1 MIEKYLVEIIYGLAF
16 LSLVLMI
23 IVIINAIHIN
33 KLKKRF
39 EKMAGTDD
47 VDLEKL
53 LSMIRRDINDIHT
66 ANIMREDK
74 IAKLSQ
80 ELSFTINRVGFYRYN
95 ALQNQNMGRG
105 GELSFS
111 IAFLDSYNNGFVLT
125 SIYAGSQ
132 SISYAKP
139 IKNKKSSIPLSGEEE
154 LAIEMA
160 IHGEGIK

>member
-1 MIEKYLVEIIYGLAF
+1 MVEKYLVEIIYGLSAIA
-16 LSLVLMI
+16 LILLA
-23 IVIINAIHIN
+23 IVIYNTIHIN

-39 EKMAGTDD
+39 EKMAGSED
-47 VDLEKL
+47 VDIEKL
-53 LSMIRRDINDIHT
+53 LTMLRRDINDIQT

-74 IAKLSQ
+74 IAKLNQ
-80 ELSFTINRVGFYRYN
+80 ELSFTINRVGFHRYN
-95 ALQNQNMGRG
+95 ALANEKLGRG

-139 IKNKKSSIPLSGEEE
+139 IKNKQSSIPLSDEEKLVIEKAIRGEQ
-154 LAIEMA
+154 IQ
-160 IHGEGIK
+160 